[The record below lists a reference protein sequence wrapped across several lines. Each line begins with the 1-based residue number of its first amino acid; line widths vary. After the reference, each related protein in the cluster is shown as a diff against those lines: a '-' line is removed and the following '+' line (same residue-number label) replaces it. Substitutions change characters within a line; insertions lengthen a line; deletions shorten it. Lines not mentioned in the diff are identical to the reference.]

1 MHRQDETRR
10 QDDVAD
16 THSSPAAL
24 PAGRRILVI
33 GASQGIGLA
42 TCKAAL
48 SAGFRVR
55 GFARNIDR
63 SSLHHPD
70 FEAVRA
76 DALNEADVAE
86 ALRGCDAVVQ
96 TLGIKADPATL
107 INPVTLFSRATDV
120 LLPAMRAADVAR
132 LVTVTGYGVGDS
144 RRALPLPERLL
155 FEAVMGRVAAD
166 KERQESAIR
175 ASDTQWTI
183 LRPGFLTLVASCPA
197 ARLRADPADWRNGFV
212 SRNAVAD
219 AIVDLLRGGGYL
231 HKAVVFT

>member
-1 MHRQDETRR
+1 MHTRDETHG
-10 QDDVAD
+10 QEASDV
-16 THSSPAAL
+16 HSAQTAL
-24 PAGRRILVI
+24 APGARVLVI
-33 GASQGIGLA
+33 GASRGIGLA
-42 TCKAAL
+42 TCKAAIA
-48 SAGFRVR
+48 AGFKVR

-63 SSLHHPD
+63 ISLQHPD
-70 FEAVRA
+70 FEAVRG
-76 DALNEADVAE
+76 DALNETDIAE

-132 LVTVTGYGVGDS
+132 LVAVTGYGVGDS
-144 RRALPLPERLL
+144 RRALPLPERIL
-155 FEAVMGRVAAD
+155 FETVMGRVAAD

-183 LRPGFLTLVASCPA
+183 LRPGFLTLAASCPD
-197 ARLRADPADWRNGFV
+197 ARLRVDPADWRNGFV

-219 AIVDLLRGGGYL
+219 AIIRLLRGGGYL